1 MGVNQK
7 RKERFQG
14 RVENQAG
21 ARAHKY
27 VKESVST
34 MLCRTQLLMEKVN
47 VGPALGKGKE
57 GVAERDQNASANAVH
72 GQAGKART
80 P

>member
-27 VKESVST
+27 VKQSVST
-34 MLCRTQLLMEKVN
+34 MLCSRTQLLMEKVN
-47 VGPALGKGKE
+47 MGPALGKGRE
-57 GVAERDQNASANAVH
+57 GVTERDQNTSINAVL
-72 GQAGKART
+72 
-80 P
+80 